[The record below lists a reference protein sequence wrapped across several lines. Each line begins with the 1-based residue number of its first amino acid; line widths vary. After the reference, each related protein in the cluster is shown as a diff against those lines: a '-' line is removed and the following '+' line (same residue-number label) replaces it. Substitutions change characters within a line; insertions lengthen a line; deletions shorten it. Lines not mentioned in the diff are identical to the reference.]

1 MKITNNIHYPKLY
14 YNQYQQTN
22 NQTSPINV
30 SPNNIK
36 NTVAPKI
43 DYSQIAFGAIYNVKT
58 KKINIE
64 AEKTKLLKQI
74 SEMLDVDIEDTDIED
89 IVTNAVNKAL
99 QAFRTKIRKQEEL
112 LRKADELIEDKTL
125 SQIQKYE
132 RANQLKKEAKK
143 LEKPLKTFIQKSTP
157 KAPDERIDYQLLNK
171 FKTAIGEDSFNLQ
184 KIMQEYYSELNNI
197 TTIEELNKKYP
208 KIKTPKRPEQVIAE
222 KITSTLTRDF
232 YEKLD
237 KIYKNGTA
245 EELQDF
251 VIDKIALLCD
261 SINLKYIDPKTFA
274 QKIVDPTV
282 NEICQKY
289 VTAKKS
295 GSFSTFPEIRKIKT
309 PQITDTDMKLL
320 SIDYDDFVLSVIR
333 KHYLDSQKINDITY
347 KSGDITISM
356 GELRSTDYKFD
367 KMSDK
372 MKGIVNNS
380 KKLFT
385 AQRNY
390 ENYDIDEF
398 RTRLNFFANREL
410 SNDETILKNII
421 DFDEC
426 SFTDEDI
433 SMLIKFLKELDKIND
448 GEKTLQDGVD
458 TIHFSKLR
466 PKGTEKLNDIK
477 RQKSEAKYKQKQQE
491 AFKLNEVKDRFD
503 NVINLLYENNLNN
516 IASTCSKYRP
526 TSIDEKEID
535 NANHIIETITQC
547 IENNEQSTINK
558 TKLETSISR
567 WETFNY
573 YKKNDPQNP
582 VYKKAI
588 QYATSEDSS
597 IDINKAG
604 QYIINAELVKTYP
617 ESLGFTTEP
626 EILERIME
634 KASNSEE
641 AINYLSKF
649 DDYKTL
655 SSEEKSHLSKL
666 LEMFDL
672 KDNLDKT
679 ILKHIIE
686 KDYAKTN
693 TKVLTNIHDN
703 SDETI
708 PAEFMA
714 SAKQQI
720 IDKYKFPT
728 CIQYLSAFEDA
739 LSSLATTTGTSGI
752 KMTSKNNKTI
762 EYKMELKI
770 KGHDDRL
777 FSSNNDYRFDI
788 FSDRGMH

>member
-30 SPNNIK
+30 SPNNIQ

-157 KAPDERIDYQLLNK
+157 KAPDEKIDYQLLNK

-295 GSFSTFPEIRKIKT
+295 GSFSAFPEIRKIKT

-535 NANHIIETITQC
+535 NANHIIDTITQC
-547 IENNEQSTINK
+547 IENNKQSTINK

-655 SSEEKSHLSKL
+655 SSEEKSHLSTL

-686 KDYAKTN
+686 NDYAKTN

-777 FSSNNDYRFDI
+777 FSSNNDYKFDI

>member
-295 GSFSTFPEIRKIKT
+295 GSFSAFPEIRKIKT

-535 NANHIIETITQC
+535 NANHIIDTITQC
-547 IENNEQSTINK
+547 IENNKQSTINK

-655 SSEEKSHLSKL
+655 SSEEKSHLSTL

-686 KDYAKTN
+686 NDYAKTN

-777 FSSNNDYRFDI
+777 FSSNNDYKFDI